1 MNNRNKYI
9 RKVIGTLIKHYR
21 KKNSFYINDFIYEDD
36 DFYKENC
43 LKCNECKIPHRI
55 CSKNTLYRLE
65 DGKVIQKECVY
76 HRLAHKLG
84 KRVILNRMD
93 FYIRLETY
101 RNLLIES
108 LIDFSKLKLIKL
120 EAQITHDLYKYE
132 NVLYISEILLL
143 YKSIIQDKLYSANTE
158 KKDIQTFLSL
168 KDILVEDDKKLII
181 YHLYT
186 ASFKRGNF
194 GIDFENVITE
204 SKLYINDP
212 LFYQIKLDIINNQN
226 HLIALN
232 DLVKNEL
239 ANIDSL
245 NKYQKFRL
253 YYALEF
259 ALTNSCAFEE
269 SYKVLIKAKDIVEMS
284 DFGDRALKNC
294 YLRLGF
300 VSYCLEQYENTEKW
314 MMKAFEIDHS
324 ISKNFVIL
332 CSALEK
338 IKKFDLIKKVIN
350 LTDISKNKT
359 PYNKKTYIYY
369 KIKYE
374 KEKLSKRNLEL
385 LEDLICNDLK
395 PYLNNYGQIHTKIFE
410 NDLIEYIKITGNREK
425 FFEFSTK

>member
-1 MNNRNKYI
+1 MNNRKEYI

-21 KKNSFYINDFIYEDD
+21 KQNSFYVNGFIYEDD

-43 LKCNECKIPHRI
+43 LICNECKVPHRI

-65 DGKVIQKECVY
+65 EGKAIQNECVY

-84 KRVILNRMD
+84 KKVILNRMD

-101 RNLLIES
+101 RSLLIEA
-108 LIDFSKLKLIKL
+108 LIDFSKSKISRL
-120 EAQITHDLYKYE
+120 EAQITHDLYNYE
-132 NVLYISEILLL
+132 NVLFISEILLL
-143 YKSIIQDKLYSANTE
+143 YKSIIQDKLYSTKTE
-158 KKDIQTFLSL
+158 KKDIQMFLCL
-168 KDILVEDDKKLII
+168 KDVLIEEDKKLII

-194 GIDFENVITE
+194 GIDFESIITE
-204 SKLYINDP
+204 SKQYINDP
-212 LFYQIKLDIINNQN
+212 LFYQIKLDNINNQN

-232 DLVKNEL
+232 ELVNNEMP
-239 ANIDSL
+239 NIDSL
-245 NKYQKFRL
+245 NQYQKFRL
-253 YYALEF
+253 YYALEY
-259 ALTNSCAFEE
+259 ALTNSYAFEE
-269 SYKVLIKAKDIVEMS
+269 SYKVLIKAKEIVEMS
-284 DFGDRALKNC
+284 DFGNRALKNC

-314 MMKAFEIDHS
+314 MMKAFEMGHS

-338 IKKFDLIKKVIN
+338 MKKYDLIKKIISE
-350 LTDISKNKT
+350 TDVSKNKT
-359 PYNKKTYIYY
+359 PYNKKVYVYY
-369 KIKYE
+369 KMKYE
-374 KEKLSKRNLEL
+374 KSKLSKKDLEL
-385 LEDLICNDLK
+385 LEDLICNDIK
-395 PYLNNYGQIHTKIFE
+395 PLLNIYGQSHTKIFE